1 MKVGFAELGK
11 KFILSNY
18 PRKIWADITIQKKN
32 ILENLV
38 RTENPKI
45 SSKDLVRTE
54 NLKGILKRFGIG
66 QKIQKL
72 SSKDLGLDKWSKS
85 YPRKIWGWTKDPKLT
100 SKEFGV
106 DKEPKVN
113 LERV

>member
-11 KFILSNY
+11 KFILSNRY
-18 PRKIWADITIQKKN
+18 PRKI
-32 ILENLV
+32 LV

-54 NLKGILKRFGIG
+54 NLKDILKRFGFG

-72 SSKDLGLDKWSKS
+72 SSKDIGVDKRSKI
-85 YPRKIWGWTKDPKLT
+85 YPRKTLGWTKDPK
-100 SKEFGV
+100 
-106 DKEPKVN
+106 
-113 LERV
+113 

>member
-11 KFILSNY
+11 KFILSKY
-18 PRKIWADITIQKKN
+18 PRKIWADITIQKN

-54 NLKGILKRFGIG
+54 NLKDILKRFGADRKSKRYP
-66 QKIQKL
+66 QKI
-72 SSKDLGLDKWSKS
+72 WV
-85 YPRKIWGWTKDPKLT
+85 WTKDPKVII
-100 SKEFGV
+100 ERYWGGQRIQ
-106 DKEPKVN
+106 N
-113 LERV
+113 LS

>member
-11 KFILSNY
+11 KFILSKY
-18 PRKIWADITIQKKN
+18 PRKIWADITIQKN

-54 NLKGILKRFGIG
+54 NLKDILKRFGADRKSKRYPQKIWCG
-66 QKIQKL
+66 QKI
-72 SSKDLGLDKWSKS
+72 
-85 YPRKIWGWTKDPKLT
+85 
-100 SKEFGV
+100 
-106 DKEPKVN
+106 
-113 LERV
+113 

>member
-1 MKVGFAELGK
+1 MKEGFAELGK

-54 NLKGILKRFGIG
+54 NLKDILKRFGIG

-72 SSKDLGLDKWSKS
+72 SSKDLGLDKRS
-85 YPRKIWGWTKDPKLT
+85 
-100 SKEFGV
+100 
-106 DKEPKVN
+106 KVN
-113 LERV
+113 LERVWSGQRAKS

>member
-11 KFILSNY
+11 KFILSKY
-18 PRKIWADITIQKKN
+18 PRKIWADITIQKN

-54 NLKGILKRFGIG
+54 NLKDILKRFGFG
-66 QKIQKL
+66 QKTQKL
-72 SSKDLGLDKWSKS
+72 SLKDIGVDKGSKI
-85 YPRKIWGWTKDPKLT
+85 YPRKTLGWT
-100 SKEFGV
+100 
-106 DKEPKVN
+106 
-113 LERV
+113 